1 MEKVLVLGSNGLVGK
16 TVVNKLNN
24 SIKISKVI
32 GSTRNETNLFS
43 FDETYQLIQDTSPDL
58 IINAAAKVGS
68 IQANNTQRTDFILEN
83 LKINMNL
90 LESIKN
96 FPNIKVINLGSSC
109 IYPLDAENP
118 IVEDSFLKGQLE
130 PTNSPYA
137 MAKITAIEI
146 GRAISHEY
154 GNKIINLM
162 PTNLYGPY
170 DHFNDRDSHVI
181 PGLFFRMNKALEE
194 NKEVFQLWGTGTPLR
209 EFLYSEDLA
218 DAIEFLLDKE
228 LDVDLINIGSNYE
241 VSIKDLAFM
250 IKELIGFKGDII
262 FDKTKPDGNPRK
274 LLDSSLINS
283 LGWESTTSLENGL
296 SKTYDWF
303 KNNR

>member
-1 MEKVLVLGSNGLVGK
+1 M
-16 TVVNKLNN
+16 
-24 SIKISKVI
+24 
-32 GSTRNETNLFS
+32 
-43 FDETYQLIQDTSPDL
+43 
-58 IINAAAKVGS
+58 
-68 IQANNTQRTDFILEN
+68 
-83 LKINMNL
+83 
-90 LESIKN
+90 
-96 FPNIKVINLGSSC
+96 
-109 IYPLDAENP
+109 
-118 IVEDSFLKGQLE
+118 
-130 PTNSPYA
+130 
-137 MAKITAIEI
+137 
-146 GRAISHEY
+146 
-154 GNKIINLM
+154 
-162 PTNLYGPY
+162 
-170 DHFNDRDSHVI
+170 
-181 PGLFFRMNKALEE
+181 
-194 NKEVFQLWGTGTPLR
+194 
-209 EFLYSEDLA
+209 YSEDLA